1 MSRPSSMMAQRN
13 LTLTEEL
20 ERLEQSITL
29 TLQEIDHNFSR
40 AHRIVTGSILPIV
53 EEYAKHSEAVW
64 EGSKFWKQFFEASAN
79 VSLSGYEEP
88 TAGEDTTIQHDE
100 TTQESAYD
108 ESPSVRDST
117 IHSNAQRTSKF
128 DDSANLEA
136 DDSILSSPSVTK
148 TPRNPPTMTAAAFAD
163 YGSPYEALRREL
175 RGDGDTKHEGSG
187 KQAARDD
194 DGFSSDGAGDLD
206 EGTVMN
212 LPTTPGRPSASGL
225 PDMSMTPES
234 SPFDQHTQ
242 TKRPAGNQDPLLHRM
257 LDRTYRIAA
266 TPHTAR
272 KTQQQPQQQRRADA
286 TPGTANRTKRLAALD
301 SSPLSSPEGAAPQ
314 LRAEI
319 FSSPMKSPMK
329 TPRTPGVSVLHQQ
342 RQQQQHRTPGTAAG
356 AASSGKGKG
365 KSSAQ
370 PVERTLDFTR
380 DDLVTWDSDSDD
392 GTEAISP
399 PKTLQFHVPQSRL
412 LQTPAHEAS
421 RRIVEDLLLTAGGG
435 DALTDSNVE
444 VGEVSPS
451 VVRRH
456 EMLDDSF

>member
-1 MSRPSSMMAQRN
+1 
-13 LTLTEEL
+13 
-20 ERLEQSITL
+20 
-29 TLQEIDHNFSR
+29 
-40 AHRIVTGSILPIV
+40 
-53 EEYAKHSEAVW
+53 
-64 EGSKFWKQFFEASAN
+64 
-79 VSLSGYEEP
+79 
-88 TAGEDTTIQHDE
+88 
-100 TTQESAYD
+100 
-108 ESPSVRDST
+108 
-117 IHSNAQRTSKF
+117 
-128 DDSANLEA
+128 
-136 DDSILSSPSVTK
+136 
-148 TPRNPPTMTAAAFAD
+148 MTAAAFAD

-175 RGDGDTKHEGSG
+175 RGDDDTKQGSSA
-187 KQAARDD
+187 KQEEHDD
-194 DGFSSDGAGDLD
+194 DGFSSDGAGDLH

-212 LPTTPGRPSASGL
+212 LPTTPGRPSTSAL
-225 PDMSMTPES
+225 PDMSMTPDS

-242 TKRPAGNQDPLLHRM
+242 THRPTGNQDPLLHRM

-266 TPHTAR
+266 TPHTAH
-272 KTQQQPQQQRRADA
+272 KTQPPQQRRADA
-286 TPGTANRTKRLAALD
+286 TPGTANKTRRIAALD

-329 TPRTPGVSVLHQQ
+329 SARKTPRTPGVSVLHQQ
-342 RQQQQHRTPGTAAG
+342 RQQQHRTPG
-356 AASSGKGKG
+356 ASAKGKGKG
-365 KSSAQ
+365 TSP

-392 GTEAISP
+392 GTQAISP

-412 LQTPAHEAS
+412 LQTPAREAS

-435 DALTDSNVE
+435 DALTDSNVD